1 MSTPDGLP
9 TRERYWAI
17 TALWLALTMAVLD
30 ASIANV
36 ALPTIARDLHAAP
49 SASVWVINAYQ
60 LAILVTLL
68 PLAALGEII
77 EYRRVFVG
85 GMAVFAFASL
95 GCALASNLPEL
106 TAARCLQGFGAAGIM
121 SVNGALVR
129 HIFPS
134 RLLGQG
140 VGLDAMVVS
149 VVSVIAPTVASM
161 ILAVATWPWLFAV
174 NIPIGL
180 AAVLLGRVTLP
191 ESLRSER
198 PLDWIA
204 AGLNV
209 IAFGG
214 VIVGVDLLT
223 RGRGFAAPGAAIL
236 AVGALAWVLL
246 IRRSLAQPRP
256 LAPVDLLKDRLF
268 SLSVVTSVSSFA
280 AQMSAFVALPFFLQ
294 ASLHRSQVQTGLL
307 ITPWP
312 VAVAIAAPV
321 AGRLAD
327 RYPAAIL
334 GGFGLSTM
342 AAGLAL
348 LAFLP
353 TTAGPLD
360 IGWRMALCGLGFGF
374 FQAPNNR
381 ILLSSAPKARSGAA
395 GGMLATSRLTGQTIG
410 ATLVGILLHAS
421 SQGATLALL
430 TAAAFAAGGAAISL
444 TRLEKRP
451 AQLPKTAL

>member
-1 MSTPDGLP
+1 MDTADGLP
-9 TRERYWAI
+9 TPERYWAVA
-17 TALWLALTMAVLD
+17 ALWLALAMAVLD

-49 SASVWVINAYQ
+49 SDAVWVINAYQ
-60 LAILVTLL
+60 LAIVVTLL

-85 GMAVFAFASL
+85 GMVVFTCASL
-95 GCALASNLPEL
+95 GCALAHNLGEL

-129 HIFPS
+129 YIFPS

-140 VGLDAMVVS
+140 VGLNAMVVS
-149 VVSVIAPTVASM
+149 VISVIAPTVASM
-161 ILAVATWPWLFAV
+161 ILSVATWPWLFAV
-174 NIPIGL
+174 NIPIGV
-180 AAVLLGRVTLP
+180 AAVLLSRVTLP

-209 IAFGG
+209 VAFGG

-223 RGRGFAAPGAAIL
+223 RSQGVAAMGAVAL
-236 AVGALAWVLL
+236 AAGALAWVLL
-246 IRRSLAQPRP
+246 IRRSLGQTRP

-268 SLSVVTSVSSFA
+268 SLSVVTSVSSFT
-280 AQMSAFVALPFFLQ
+280 AQMAAFVALPFFLQ
-294 ASLHRSQVQTGLL
+294 ASLHRTQVQTGLL

-312 VAVAIAAPV
+312 AAVAIAAPV

-334 GGFGLSTM
+334 GGFGLAAM
-342 AAGLAL
+342 AAGLGL
-348 LAFLP
+348 LALLP
-353 TTAGPLD
+353 TTAGD
-360 IGWRMALCGLGFGF
+360 WEIGWRMALCGLGFGF

-395 GGMLATSRLTGQTIG
+395 GGMLATSRLTGQTLG
-410 ATLVGILLHAS
+410 ATLVAVLFHAS
-421 SQGATLALL
+421 SQGAKLALVM
-430 TAAAFAAGGAAISL
+430 AAAFAAAGAAASL

-451 AQLPKTAL
+451 A